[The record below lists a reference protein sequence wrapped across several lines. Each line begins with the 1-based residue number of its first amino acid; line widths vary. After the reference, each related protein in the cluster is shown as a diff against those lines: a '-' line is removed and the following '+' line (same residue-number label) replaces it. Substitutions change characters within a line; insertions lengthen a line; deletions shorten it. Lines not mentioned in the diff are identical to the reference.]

1 MALRFGHCE
10 AQLPGIF
17 KHPDQNLQAQQ
28 IRMLRRYHFKY
39 RLQSGARKEKTYYGL
54 GFSLLVSFLFV
65 LLKEN
70 VEEGRKGVTEFQ
82 TAITT

>member
-28 IRMLRRYHFKY
+28 VRMLRRDHFKY
-39 RLQSGARKEKTYYGL
+39 RLQRGGGKKRLTMDWALNKRWRRLQRELL
-54 GFSLLVSFLFV
+54 GVSWRL
-65 LLKEN
+65 
-70 VEEGRKGVTEFQ
+70 
-82 TAITT
+82 

>member
-28 IRMLRRYHFKY
+28 VRMLRRDHFKY
-39 RLQSGARKEKTYYGL
+39 CLQRGGGKKRLTTDWALNKK
-54 GFSLLVSFLFV
+54 
-65 LLKEN
+65 
-70 VEEGRKGVTEFQ
+70 VEEAAKRTTGCQLETVT
-82 TAITT
+82 